1 LQNPQRKL
9 RETRKYYATYNALA
23 EAHELTVKE
32 TSLLNSI
39 HSQFEAAMMTT
50 GGRSKFVESMDGI
63 VKGVKQVMASRYF
76 I

>member
-1 LQNPQRKL
+1 MMLFGGL
-9 RETRKYYATYNALA
+9 
-23 EAHELTVKE
+23 
-32 TSLLNSI
+32 
-39 HSQFEAAMMTT
+39 QFEAAMMTT